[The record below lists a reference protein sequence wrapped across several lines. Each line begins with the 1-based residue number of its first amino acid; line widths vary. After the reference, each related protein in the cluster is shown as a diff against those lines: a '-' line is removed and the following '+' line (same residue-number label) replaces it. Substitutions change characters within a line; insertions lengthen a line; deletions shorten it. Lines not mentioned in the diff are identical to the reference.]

1 MTSNKK
7 KLLVTGASGFL
18 GYNVCCAARSRW
30 DVFGVYFMHDIRI
43 EGVRTIRCDL
53 RGKAR
58 IEQTFRELA
67 PDAVVHCAAYPDPN
81 KCEKDPQESFL
92 VNVQASVTVAALAA
106 KRGIPCVFT
115 STDLVFDGTEPP
127 YDETAKP
134 TPVNLYGQ
142 HKLEAEKKMKK
153 AYPGVI
159 ICRMPLM
166 FGDPGPCAKSFIQP
180 MIAALREKKQVTL
193 FSDEVRTPVSGMTA
207 AKGLLCALDKGSGV
221 LHLGGRQRISRYEF
235 GLMLAE
241 ALHADP
247 SLVVPAL
254 QSSVTMAARRP
265 PDVSLTS
272 EKAYGL
278 GYSPAPLAQQLGE
291 LDCVRSGTK

>member
-1 MTSNKK
+1 LKSKK

-18 GYNVCCAARSRW
+18 GFNVCRAARRRW
-30 DVFGVYFMHDIRI
+30 DVCGVYFMHDVQI
-43 EGVRTIRCDL
+43 EGVTTMRCDL
-53 RGKAR
+53 R
-58 IEQTFRELA
+58 EQASVERVFRECA

-92 VNVQASVTVAALAA
+92 VNVLASAAVAGLAA
-106 KRGIPCVFT
+106 KRGIPCAFT
-115 STDLVFDGTEPP
+115 SSDLVFDGTEPP

-134 TPVNLYGQ
+134 NPVNTYGQ
-142 HKLEAEKKMKK
+142 HKLDAEKKMKK

-166 FGDPGPCAKSFIQP
+166 FGDPGPCARSFIQP
-180 MIAALREKKQVTL
+180 MIAALREKRPVTL

-207 AKGLLCALDKGSGV
+207 ANGILLALEKGSGV
-221 LHLGGRQRISRYEF
+221 LHLGGRQRISRHEF
-235 GLMLAE
+235 GLMLAS
-241 ALHADP
+241 ALRADP

-272 EKAYGL
+272 EKACAL
-278 GYSPAPLAQQLGE
+278 GYLPAPLKEQLRE
-291 LDCVRSGTK
+291 LDCMQ